1 LPLSL
6 IKWIIAT
13 SDLWPKIDVQPTPPA
28 TATCY
33 LVLLLPLHKWI
44 MPDNGNFLPLGQLL
58 LPCSSSNTP
67 QQQQHTDQHTHVPLA
82 DRSLNK
88 ITFKFN
94 CKCILSV
101 GFLLLLLVL
110 ALDSPSLLTA
120 IMLHIFLWQ
129 CPTPASPSRRPRRW
143 PFTIKC
149 NYFCNIHLQLP
160 LLLLLL
166 LLLLDVAGV
175 AATSCLAYFRLPQR
189 PGDRVIKVNLVTIY
203 RHICFCCRCCCCCCR
218 CSCKLQVARGLGP
231 TILSSSAAVAVS
243 LSSLSGLLFGS

>member
-1 LPLSL
+1 MAISCHLANCCCRAAA
-6 IKWIIAT
+6 AT
-13 SDLWPKIDVQPTPPA
+13 P
-28 TATCY
+28 
-33 LVLLLPLHKWI
+33 H
-44 MPDNGNFLPLGQLL
+44 N
-58 LPCSSSNTP
+58 SSSTHTHT
-67 QQQQHTDQHTHVPLA
+67 HTDQHTHVPLA

-203 RHICFCCRCCCCCCR
+203 RHICFCCRCCCR
-218 CSCKLQVARGLGP
+218 CSCKLQVASCTWAGP
-231 TILSSSAAVAVS
+231 NDPVVICCRCS
-243 LSSLSGLLFGS
+243 FFKFC